1 MSSDGSVYVKKGQK
15 EIIYYGKYQY
25 NGSLGCGI
33 SIAWNIYTK
42 SPKSYKAVFKSPEDY
57 EEDFFSFSQDG
68 FGDTSVTVDLD
79 SELIEFNWFTF
90 YSAMESQSIEN
101 VKQWLAKFQPYS
113 NPKITEDVL
122 LQAQTYKNILSN
134 ELFEDVE
141 FALPFARL
149 PLFKEL
155 AYSWVEE
162 NPPIINMP
170 PKKKTPSDV
179 KSPSKKIVTKLNVAE
194 MVTNCVNN
202 HPEGVSL
209 IEIAKSTKLSF
220 QTVRKWVLENPEIV
234 IYSGTGIK
242 KVFSLKHGGNGC

>member
-1 MSSDGSVYVKKGQK
+1 MSSDGAVYVKKGQK
-15 EIIYYGKYQY
+15 EIIYYGKHQY
-25 NGSLGCGI
+25 NESLGCGI

-42 SPKSYKAVFKSPEDY
+42 SAKSYKAVFKRPKDY

-79 SELIEFNWFTF
+79 HELIEFSWFTF
-90 YSAMESQSIEN
+90 YSAMELQSIEKA
-101 VKQWLAKFQPYS
+101 KQWLAKLQPYS

-122 LQAQTYKNILSN
+122 IQAQNCKNILPN
-134 ELFEDVE
+134 DLFEDVE
-141 FALPFARL
+141 FALPFAKL

-162 NPPIINMP
+162 NPPTINTP
-170 PKKKTPSDV
+170 PKDKTPSDV
-179 KSPSKKIVTKLNVAE
+179 NAPSKKIVTKLNISE
-194 MVTNCVNN
+194 MITKCVNN
-202 HPEGVSL
+202 HLEGVSL
-209 IEIAKSTKLSF
+209 IEIAKSTNLSF

-242 KVFSLKHGGNGC
+242 KVFSLKHSGNAF